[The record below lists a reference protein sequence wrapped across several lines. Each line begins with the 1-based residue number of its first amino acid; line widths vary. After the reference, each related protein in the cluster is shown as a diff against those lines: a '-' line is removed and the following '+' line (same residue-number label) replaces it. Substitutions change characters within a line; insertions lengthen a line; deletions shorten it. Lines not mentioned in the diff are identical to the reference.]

1 MHKGKVRRLNRCVL
15 CCLVVLAFSQIGAF
29 AQMTASTTTSSSLAS
44 VPPVANPCPRFAAGS
59 VIHQPAALFSQN
71 GVLSVQFS
79 YQTTTD
85 SAGRNLFC
93 FMTPAGLENP
103 TLHVK
108 PGDHLIITVTNNTP
122 AGAFDMTIN
131 APNCGPGGMNMT
143 LSSLNIHYHGTNTS
157 PTCHSDEV
165 IKTLINSGQT
175 FQYNVAFPANE
186 PPGLYWYHPHVHGI
200 AEHALLGGASG
211 AIVVDG
217 IEDIQP
223 AVAGL
228 RHRILMIRDQAT
240 IQSLQ
245 TPPVTEGS
253 GGDPNGVPF
262 QDLTIN
268 NITTNTFTD
277 TTKNPSVTSY
287 TPAILHMEP
296 GEKQFWRVSN
306 STADTIVDL
315 QVQFDKAPQTIQ
327 LVAIDGVVVNSQD
340 GTQPRGL
347 IAVDHFRLPPAS
359 RVEFLVNAPSSTV
372 SLAQLVTLNI
382 LSGPN
387 GDDAPN
393 RPIFNIHL
401 LSADTDELATD
412 DSVGQFTALNPNQ
425 KRFAG
430 LATAPIAVKRVVFF
444 NEIQPTQFFM
454 DVQGQPE
461 KVFDPNAAP
470 AITATQGTVE
480 EWTVENHTLE
490 NHEFHFH
497 QLHFLVESQN
507 NFAINN
513 DQPAPGILGQYL
525 DMIEVPN
532 WDGNTSHPFPSV
544 TLRIDFRGNDIG
556 TFVFHCHILGHE
568 DLGMMNIIQV
578 VPATS
583 SAATTPK
590 KIMASAKTPSSSKG
604 TGRPKSSTA
613 PAATAAG
620 MQMKMK

>member
-1 MHKGKVRRLNRCVL
+1 MNKRKMPHVNFMIAFG
-15 CCLVVLAFSQIGAF
+15 VVIFAMAPLGAF
-29 AQMTASTTTSSSLAS
+29 AQATASSSGGTPATVS
-44 VPPVANPCPRFAAGS
+44 PVANPCPRFAAGS
-59 VIHQPAALFSQN
+59 VVHQPAALFSQN

-85 SAGRNLFC
+85 FANRTLFC
-93 FMTPAGLENP
+93 FMTPSGLDNP

-122 AGAFDMTIN
+122 AGAFDMTIDP
-131 APNCGPGGMNMT
+131 PNCGPGGSQMT

-175 FQYNVAFPANE
+175 FQYNVAFPENE

-211 AIVVDG
+211 ALVVDG

-223 AVAGL
+223 AVSDL
-228 RHRILMIRDQAT
+228 RHRILVIRDQNT
-240 IQSLQ
+240 IQFTNNNLMEGAGGDPNSIPFQDLTVNNIPNNATTDTTQ
-245 TPPVTEGS
+245 TPPVT
-253 GGDPNGVPF
+253 
-262 QDLTIN
+262 T
-268 NITTNTFTD
+268 
-277 TTKNPSVTSY
+277 Y
-287 TPAILHMEP
+287 TPAVLHMEP

-306 STADTIVDL
+306 STSDTILDL
-315 QVQFDKAPQTIQ
+315 QVQFDGVPQNVQI
-327 LVAIDGVVVNSQD
+327 VAEDGVSVNSQD
-340 GTQPRGL
+340 GTQPGGL
-347 IAVDHFRLPPAS
+347 ISVNHFRLPPAA
-359 RVEFLVNAPSSTV
+359 RVEFIVNAPSSHV

-382 LSGPN
+382 LSGMN

-393 RPIFNIHL
+393 RPIFNIQL
-401 LSADTDELATD
+401 VAEDDDEPSVD
-412 DSVGQFTALNPNQ
+412 DRVGSFAALNPNQ

-430 LATAPIAVKRVVFF
+430 LATAPIAAKRLVFF
-444 NEIQPTQFFM
+444 NENQPSQFFM

-461 KVFDPNAAP
+461 MVFNPNAAP

-497 QLHFLVESQN
+497 QVHFLLESQN
-507 NFAINN
+507 NFKINS
-513 DQPAPGILGQYL
+513 DQQAPGITGQYL
-525 DMIEVPN
+525 DMVEVPN
-532 WDGNTSHPFPSV
+532 WDGNPAHPFPSV
-544 TLRIDFRGNDIG
+544 TLRIDFRGHDIG

-578 VPATS
+578 VPSTASAQPANSNKTHVLAKSANPVPTS
-583 SAATTPK
+583 S
-590 KIMASAKTPSSSKG
+590 
-604 TGRPKSSTA
+604 KS
-613 PAATAAG
+613 
-620 MQMKMK
+620 MEKMKMN

>member
-1 MHKGKVRRLNRCVL
+1 MC
-15 CCLVVLAFSQIGAF
+15 AF
-29 AQMTASTTTSSSLAS
+29 AQTTTTTSSSLAS

-71 GVLSVQFS
+71 GVLAVHFS

-85 SAGRNLFC
+85 SVGRNLFC
-93 FMTPAGLENP
+93 FMTPSGLENP

-211 AIVVDG
+211 ALVVDG

-223 AVAGL
+223 AVSDL
-228 RHRILMIRDQAT
+228 RHRILMIRDQPTA
-240 IQSLQ
+240 QSLQ
-245 TPPVTEGS
+245 TPPVTEGA

-262 QDLTIN
+262 QEITIN

-277 TTKNPSVTSY
+277 ASGHTTY
-287 TPAILHMEP
+287 TPAVLHMEP

-306 STADTIVDL
+306 STSDSILDL
-315 QVQFDKAPQTIQ
+315 QVQFDGAPQMIQ
-327 LVAIDGVVVNSQD
+327 VVAIDGVPVNSQD
-340 GTQPRGL
+340 GTPPGGV
-347 IAVDHFRLPPAS
+347 IALNHFRLPVAS
-359 RVEFLVNAPSSTV
+359 RVEFIVNAPTASV
-372 SLAQLVTLNI
+372 RAAQLVTLNI
-382 LSGPN
+382 LTGAN
-387 GDDAPN
+387 GDDDPS
-393 RPIFNIHL
+393 RPVFNIQL
-401 LSADTDELATD
+401 LSADNDEPATD
-412 DSVGQFTALNPNQ
+412 DRVGQFTALNPNQ
-425 KRFAG
+425 RRFAG
-430 LATAPIAVKRVVFF
+430 LAAAPIAVKRVVFF

-461 KVFDPNAAP
+461 HLFDPNRAP
-470 AITATQGTVE
+470 DIVATQGTVE

-507 NFAINN
+507 NFAINS

-583 SAATTPK
+583 SAASTPK
-590 KIMASAKTPSSSKG
+590 KTIASAKTQSSSKG
-604 TGRPKSSTA
+604 TGRAKSSAA